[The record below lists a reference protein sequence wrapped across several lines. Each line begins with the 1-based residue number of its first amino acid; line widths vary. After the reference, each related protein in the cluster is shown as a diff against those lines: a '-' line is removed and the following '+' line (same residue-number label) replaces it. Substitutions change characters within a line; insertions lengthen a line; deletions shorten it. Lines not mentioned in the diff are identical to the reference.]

1 MAIISIAKILLIL
14 CGLTIVLSNRS
25 GETREFLAKRY
36 APIAVLMTIFLLAL
50 SLTWTR
56 APPFEALA
64 SLVKHG
70 KLILIL
76 LVMMLI
82 RNRYEAKIVLA
93 TFALAQTFL
102 LLSSWML
109 FTQLPVPWATSRMA
123 LNEYAVFSSY
133 LDQGII
139 STVFAAICWHLRDFA
154 PGRLGPR
161 FAIFLAIMALVNVF
175 FILAGRSGHIV
186 AISLI
191 SLTIMWEL
199 PKKYRSV
206 IIFLPFVLAIGLF
219 FSSNK
224 VRDRLTLVQTEVQS
238 YSNDAQTD
246 TSSGVRLRFWITS
259 LQSIREHPVMGTGV
273 GSWTSEYNRLQR
285 ENNALHRDVDQNGNP
300 HQEYLLWGVQLGI
313 PGILLIV
320 FLMFAILKDSRKMEK
335 PVARA
340 TQSTLLA
347 LTIVCFFNASIYDA
361 QIGDFFCILLGLLLA
376 FGLNNTLDSNVG
388 PLKHDQAS

>member
-1 MAIISIAKILLIL
+1 MAIISIAKVLLIL

-25 GETREFLAKRY
+25 GETNEFLAKRY
-36 APIAVLMTIFLLAL
+36 APIAVLITIFLLAL

-70 KLILIL
+70 KLILIV

-161 FAIFLAIMALVNVF
+161 FAIFLVIMALVNVF

-191 SLTIMWEL
+191 SLAIMWEL

-238 YSNDAQTD
+238 YSNDAQID

-259 LQSIREHPVMGTGV
+259 LQAIREHPVMGTGV

-285 ENNALHRDVDQNGNP
+285 ENNVLHRDVDRNGNP

-376 FGLNNTLDSNVG
+376 FGLNNTLDSNVR